1 MLMCPHPPRA
11 DESPLTER
19 RSTMAQPVVPPTSG
33 GSNDKYLDLIAK
45 QNEDMKAFNFGLTM
59 LEMDMKK
66 NNNAWRA
73 VQGGIQGMPA

>member
-1 MLMCPHPPRA
+1 
-11 DESPLTER
+11 
-19 RSTMAQPVVPPTSG
+19 MAQPITPPTSG
-33 GSNDKYLDLIAK
+33 GSNDQYLSLIAK